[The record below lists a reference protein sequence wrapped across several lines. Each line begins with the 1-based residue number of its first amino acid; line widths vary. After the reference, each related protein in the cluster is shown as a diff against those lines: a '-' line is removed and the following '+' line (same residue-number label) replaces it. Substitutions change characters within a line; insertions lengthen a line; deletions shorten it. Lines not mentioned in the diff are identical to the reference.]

1 MGLKIF
7 KEFFLEYLFKNYTFM
22 KNLAIKSNNSR
33 TIGIVIN
40 LANSVCTAPG
50 CTALQTICLPI
61 YKKKT
66 I

>member
-1 MGLKIF
+1 
-7 KEFFLEYLFKNYTFM
+7 M

-33 TIGIVIN
+33 TIGIVMN

-61 YKKKT
+61 YQTKNLINAIENVHT
-66 I
+66 SSFIYRVARAF